1 MVILYKLIH
10 ETLFTQVLLQLYYKC
25 RGLFEQ
31 SQNSWKIPNRCH
43 NGLYNDVLGVDA
55 SIARKLSSKF
65 CYKNNWKLVSTF
77 VVLWNA
83 IIDFKSN
90 EKLQIYLK

>member
-1 MVILYKLIH
+1 MVILYKLLH
-10 ETLFTQVLLQLYYKC
+10 ETLFTQVLLVILQC
-25 RGLFEQ
+25 WGLFEL

-65 CYKNNWKLVSTF
+65 L
-77 VVLWNA
+77 
-83 IIDFKSN
+83 
-90 EKLQIYLK
+90 LQE